1 MVYYMSKGGDE
12 VYKKYLLLAAALLCL
27 VLQLL
32 PTHAALLPLSQG
44 EVSPTQT
51 ESDPFLW
58 PVGDHRHITS
68 GFGNRKIA
76 LYGYERLHTGVDIN
90 TATGTPVA
98 AIADGTVIV
107 SVYDGGWGDYI
118 MINHGNNL
126 ISLYAHLDSRT
137 VSRGDT
143 VTAGQLIGTTG
154 NSGISSGPHLHFELR
169 EHGKAINPFRY
180 TFH

>member
-1 MVYYMSKGGDE
+1 MKRTYFLGCV
-12 VYKKYLLLAAALLCL
+12 LLLTLAFLCLPKHAAALPH
-27 VLQLL
+27 VYAHRE
-32 PTHAALLPLSQG
+32 TTIS
-44 EVSPTQT
+44 ET
-51 ESDPFLW
+51 EHFLW
-58 PVGDHRHITS
+58 PVGDNRYITS

-90 TATGTPVA
+90 TATGTPVT
-98 AIADGTVIV
+98 AIAGGTVIV

-126 ISLYAHLDSRT
+126 ISLYAHLDSRS
-137 VSRGDT
+137 VKRGDT
-143 VTAGQLIGTTG
+143 VTAGQKIGTTG